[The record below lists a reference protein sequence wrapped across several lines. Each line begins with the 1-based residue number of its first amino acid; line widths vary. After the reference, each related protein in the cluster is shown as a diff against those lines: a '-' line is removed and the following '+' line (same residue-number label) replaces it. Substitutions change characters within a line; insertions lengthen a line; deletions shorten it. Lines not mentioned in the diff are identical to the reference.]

1 MAAVRVGPKHQVT
14 IPKAV
19 FETLRLEVG
28 DFLDAEAERGRIILT
43 PQRLMAKAP
52 AARLSAAEQKVLTR
66 ARAKIEQI
74 QRDLLHAK
82 GLTREEALVA
92 AKAGLIDP
100 EQRYWWTEEWQ
111 RGERAAERDV
121 RAGRVKAF
129 SSVEDLVSDLRR

>member
-1 MAAVRVGPKHQVT
+1 MAAIRVGPKHQVT

-28 DFLDAEAERGRIILT
+28 DFLDAEAEGGRIILT

-52 AARLSAAEQKVLTR
+52 AARLSAAEQRVLTR

-100 EQRYWWTEEWQ
+100 EQSYWWTEEWQ
-111 RGERAAERDV
+111 TGERAAERDV